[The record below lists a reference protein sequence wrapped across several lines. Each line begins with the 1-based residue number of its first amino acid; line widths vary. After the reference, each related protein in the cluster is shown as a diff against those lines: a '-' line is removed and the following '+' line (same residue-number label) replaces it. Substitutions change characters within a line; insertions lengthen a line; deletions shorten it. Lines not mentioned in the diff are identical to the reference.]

1 MLYVSTRNR
10 TDSYTAYRAL
20 HDTCAP
26 DGGMFVPF
34 QLQIISDEEL
44 RSFSSRT
51 FSENIAYVLNLFFS
65 ANLQSWDVEV
75 CIGKYPI
82 ELLTLPRKL
91 TVVECWHNLSST
103 YARLES
109 ALYSLLCG
117 ENTMKP
123 ATDWAKIA
131 IRIALLFAIYGELD
145 PELSS
150 NSFDFAVHSRNF
162 TTPIAAWYAR
172 RMGLPI
178 GKIIC
183 AGYENSDS
191 WDLLHRGELNC
202 EACTPDAIGLERLIY
217 MTLGQEEAMRFADTC
232 LGRKTYLL
240 DEEQLP
246 LLNRGLFA
254 AVVSKD
260 RIQSTISNMYRTNG
274 YIPDTVAAISYS
286 ALQDYRAKTGE
297 GSQTL
302 ILSLESPANHAYELA
317 RILGLSVS
325 EIEKKVNCRKG

>member
-10 TDSYTAYRAL
+10 TDSYTAHRAL
-20 HDTCAP
+20 HDACAP

-34 QLQIISDEEL
+34 QLPVISEEEL
-44 RSFSSRT
+44 RSFHNRT

-65 ANLQSWDVEV
+65 VNLPAWDVEV

-91 TVVECWHNLSST
+91 TIAECWHNLSST

-109 ALYSLLCG
+109 ALYGRLCG

-145 PELSS
+145 PDAYRKD
-150 NSFDFAVHSRNF
+150 FDFAVHSRNF
-162 TTPIAAWYAR
+162 TTPMAAWYAR

-191 WDLLHRGELNC
+191 WDLLHRGELSC
-202 EACTPDAIGLERLIY
+202 EACTPDAVGLERLIY

-232 LGRKTYLL
+232 NNRKTYLL
-240 DEEQLP
+240 DEEQLL
-246 LLNRGLFA
+246 LLNEGLFA

-260 RIQSTISNMYRTNG
+260 RIQSTISNFYRSND

-286 ALQDYRAKTGE
+286 ALQDYRSRTGE

-302 ILSLESPANHAYELA
+302 ILSLESPANHAQELS
-317 RILGLSVS
+317 RILGLSAA
-325 EIEKKVNCRKG
+325 EIEQKVNCRKG